1 MWSPDL
7 LRDCTTTC
15 DKTKKEVLQEE
26 RERAACLMQADDNGV
41 EP

>member
-7 LRDCTTTC
+7 LRDCTTTR

-26 RERAACLMQADDNGV
+26 HERAACLMQADGNGV